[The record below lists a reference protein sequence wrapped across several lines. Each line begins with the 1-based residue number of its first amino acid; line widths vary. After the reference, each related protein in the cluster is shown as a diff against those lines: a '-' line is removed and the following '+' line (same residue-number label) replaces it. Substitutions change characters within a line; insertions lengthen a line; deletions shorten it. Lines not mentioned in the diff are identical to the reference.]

1 MTYLSQLWPVL
12 IAIVLASAAALLIRL
27 LWRQNKGVSDI

>member
-12 IAIVLASAAALLIRL
+12 VAVVLVSVVALLIRL
-27 LWRQNKGVSDI
+27 RWRHNKGVSDI

>member
-12 IAIVLASAAALLIRL
+12 IAVGLVSAAALLIRL
-27 LWRQNKGVSDI
+27 LWRQSKGVSDI